1 MGEHR
6 RLTYATK
13 AKVEHAVRMAEIAGI
28 REIGGIELGPDGT
41 IRITAKA
48 AVAAAPS
55 TPEDEVAEWRRKRG
69 RS

>member
-28 REIGGIELGPDGT
+28 SEIGAIEFGPDGT
-41 IRITAKA
+41 IRIVKA
-48 AVAAAPS
+48 AQPAAPLS
-55 TPEDEVAEWRRKRG
+55 PEDEVAKWRAQRG
-69 RS
+69 RK